1 MAIPS
6 PIYGW
11 TGKVL
16 RIDLSTGQSE
26 ILRPPLEIYL
36 TFIGGKGLAGHFLRP
51 FITLPWDHPDMPL
64 LFFTGPLVG
73 TISPTS
79 GRSTVMSRSPLT
91 GAVADSSVGGRLGF
105 QLKRA
110 GWDGII
116 VTGKSERPCGIEI
129 EDGKVRIV
137 GAESLWGCGTEAVF
151 DQFYDGGRSVIA
163 IGPAAENGVLFSALM
178 VDRHHAAGRTGLGL
192 CLAAKKIKYLTI
204 HGSGKVAIHD
214 REGLKAA
221 REEIQRLTAASPVL
235 MGQQGFSCFGTG
247 SIYDLMDSRRMM
259 PTDNFQKTHFDRAA
273 SLNAHA
279 FKKKFDPGKHGCM
292 GCHIR
297 CKKIARTCGQEG
309 VSMPE
314 FETMS
319 HFTALIGNTDME
331 RVIKANRLCNDLGMD
346 TISAA
351 ATIACYRELSGNA
364 DIAGQLLNLLRQI
377 GCASGELGRRLGT
390 GSRAYAAHCRHP
402 ETSMSVKGLEL
413 PAYDPRG
420 AYGMSLAYAL
430 SNRGGCHLR
439 AYPISSEILRKPV
452 ATDRFTFSGKAR
464 IIKIAEDQNS
474 VVDSLTACKFIFFAA
489 GLEEYSKAYTAV
501 TGVASSAQELLK
513 AGERIYYHERLMNSL
528 NGFTAAD
535 DDLPARFFTEEGSG
549 GNAMEIKAI
558 DRQAFLEAR
567 ARYYHIRGLDDNG
580 RPTRRKTEELGLKWN
595 SSSTNTPEK

>member
-1 MAIPS
+1 MHS
-6 PIYGW
+6 PAGGW

-16 RIDLSTGQSE
+16 RLDLGTGQSGT
-26 ILRPPLEIYL
+26 LRPPLELYR
-36 TFIGGKGLAGHFLRP
+36 TFLGGKGLAGFFLHP
-51 FITLPWDHPDMPL
+51 FITLPWDHADMPL
-64 LFFTGPLVG
+64 LFFAGPLVG
-73 TISPTS
+73 TIAPTS

-116 VTGKSERPCGIEI
+116 ISGRSPRPCGIEI
-129 EDGKVRIV
+129 EDDRVRIV
-137 GAESLWGCGTEAVF
+137 PADALWGSGTEAVF
-151 DQFYDGGRSVIA
+151 DRFYDGSRSVAA
-163 IGPAAENGVLFSALM
+163 IGPAAENGVVFSSLVA
-178 VDRHHAAGRTGLGL
+178 DRHHAAGRTGLGL
-192 CLAAKKIKYLTI
+192 CMAAKKIKYLTI
-204 HGSGKVAIHD
+204 HGTGKVAVHD
-214 REGLKAA
+214 KEGLKAA

-259 PTDNFQKTHFDRAA
+259 PTDNFRKTHFDQAHA
-273 SLNAHA
+273 LNAHA
-279 FKKKFDPGKHGCM
+279 FKEKYDPGKHGCM

-297 CKKIARTCGQEG
+297 CKKIARTSGLEG

-319 HFTALIGNTDME
+319 HFTALVGNTDMD
-331 RVIKANRLCNDLGMD
+331 RVMEANRLCNDFGMD

-351 ATIACYRELSGNA
+351 ATIACYRELSGNR
-364 DIAGQLLNLLRQI
+364 DVAGQLLDLLRQI
-377 GCASGELGRRLGT
+377 GSAATALGRELGA
-390 GSRAYAAHCRHP
+390 GSRAYAARRRHP
-402 ETSMSVKGLEL
+402 EVSMSVKGMEL

-430 SNRGGCHLR
+430 STRGGCHLR
-439 AYPISSEILRKPV
+439 AYPISNEILRKPV
-452 ATDRFTFSGKAR
+452 ATDRFSFSGKAR
-464 IIKIAEDQNS
+464 IIKIAEDQNA

-489 GLEEYSKAYTAV
+489 GLEEYAKAYTAA

-513 AGERIYYHERLMNSL
+513 IGERIYYHERLMNSL

-535 DDLPARFFTEEGSG
+535 DDLPVRFFAEPGSG
-549 GNAMEIKAI
+549 GNAMEIRAI

-567 ARYYHIRGLDDNG
+567 ARYYHVRGLDDNG
-580 RPTRRKTEELGLKWN
+580 RPTRRKIEELGLDREWN
-595 SSSTNTPEK
+595 SSSANMPEK